1 MARCYVR
8 SIVARRTAEG
18 ADGRAR
24 GAGRRRR
31 TWPQRVLIGVNAVLV
46 VACLAVAGAL
56 TKVRTTLEQVPV
68 VDVGGA
74 LSAPVDVEE
83 SRNILIIGTDSH
95 KGLDKADPVVKGRL
109 EGENL
114 ADVIM
119 ILRVNPKDGTAR
131 LLSIP
136 RDSRV
141 ELPSGSMQRINA
153 AIGGPQGP
161 KTLVQTIK
169 RNFGISIDNYV
180 EVDFAAFK
188 DLVEVLGGVPVYF
201 TTPVRDRT
209 TGLYVDTPGCK
220 MLDPAQSLAYARS
233 RHFEFQDGKKWK
245 TDGTGDL
252 GRISRQQD
260 FIKRA
265 MRRASDQGIRNP
277 STATGMIDAA
287 SNAVVLDDTLNVGT
301 ILDLINQFRSFN
313 PDDLITEQVP
323 TEAAP
328 RDGVAYQDVIWDEAL
343 PRLVPFW
350 ASGGDALQP
359 DTVIVDVRGSSK
371 NAAALAAVSDQLD
384 QVGFDA
390 EPVEVRGASSAT
402 TITYGPVG
410 REAAVLLA
418 RHLGTIPKLVEDE
431 DIIGF
436 RVVLNVGND
445 VPTVRPDALPVD
457 QLPPGLATTAP
468 PADEDV
474 TTTTEPGTTVD
485 TVTTTT
491 ILEGAPAD
499 AAPPGIVPTDPE
511 KAAACH

>member
-1 MARCYVR
+1 MGRQ
-8 SIVARRTAEG
+8 TAG
-18 ADGRAR
+18 GDGRR
-24 GAGRRRR
+24 GR
-31 TWPQRVLIGVNAVLV
+31 TWPQRLLIAFNAVLV
-46 VACLAVAGAL
+46 VACLAAAAGL

-74 LSAPVDVEE
+74 LSAPVDVGEP
-83 SRNILIIGTDSH
+83 RNVLIIGTDSH
-95 KGLDKADPVVKGRL
+95 KGLDKTDPVVKGRL

-119 ILRVNPKDGTAR
+119 ILRVDPADGSAR

-141 ELPSGSMQRINA
+141 ELPDGSMQRINA

-169 RNFGISIDNYV
+169 RNFGISIDNYI

-188 DLVEVLGGVPVYF
+188 DLVEVLGTVPVYF

-209 TGLYVDTPGCK
+209 TGLYIDQAGCVPLTP
-220 MLDPAQSLAYARS
+220 DQALAYARS
-233 RHFEFQDGKKWK
+233 RHFEFQEKGKWK

-260 FIKRA
+260 FMKRA

-287 SNAVVLDDTLNVGT
+287 TSAVVLDDTLNVGT
-301 ILDLINQFRSFN
+301 ILDLVGQFRSFN
-313 PDDLITEQVP
+313 PDDLVTAQVP

-328 RDGVAYQDVIWDEAL
+328 RGGVAYQDVIWDQAL
-343 PRLVPFW
+343 PLLVPFW
-350 ASGGDALQP
+350 ASGDSLQP
-359 DTVIVDVRGSSK
+359 ANVIVDVKGSSK
-371 NAAALAAVSDQLD
+371 AASTLASVSEQLD

-390 EPVEVRGASSAT
+390 EPVEARGGSGVT
-402 TITYGPVG
+402 TITYGPFG

-418 RHLGTIPKLVEDE
+418 RHLGTVPKLVEDD

-436 RVVLNVGND
+436 RVVLNVGSD
-445 VPTVRPDALPVD
+445 VPTVRADALPVE
-457 QLPPGLATTAP
+457 QLPPELQTTTTAP
-468 PADEDV
+468 PAAEGDGAA
-474 TTTTEPGTTVD
+474 TTEPPAASGEES
-485 TVTTTT
+485 TTTT
-491 ILEGAPAD
+491 ILDGAPAD

-511 KAAACH
+511 RAAACH

>member
-1 MARCYVR
+1 M
-8 SIVARRTAEG
+8 ARRTQPG
-18 ADGRAR
+18 AGRCER
-24 GAGRRRR
+24 GAGRRGR
-31 TWPQRVLIGVNAVLV
+31 TWPQRILIGVNAVLV
-46 VACLAVAGAL
+46 IACLAVAGAL

-95 KGLDKADPVVKGRL
+95 AGLDKSDPVVKGRL
-109 EGENL
+109 DGENL

-119 ILRVNPKDGTAR
+119 ILRVNPQDGTAR

-136 RDSRV
+136 RDTRI
-141 ELPSGSMQRINA
+141 ELPDGSMQRINA

-209 TGLYVDTPGCK
+209 TGLYIDTPGCK

-233 RHFEFQDGKKWK
+233 RHFEFQEKGKWK

-252 GRISRQQD
+252 GRITRQQD

-301 ILDLINQFRSFN
+301 ILDLLNQFRSFN
-313 PDDLITEQVP
+313 PDDLLTEQVP

-328 RDGVAYQDVIWDEAL
+328 RGGVAYQEVIWDQAMPL
-343 PRLVPFW
+343 LVPFW
-350 ASGGDALQP
+350 ASGGDSMQP
-359 DTVIVDVRGSSK
+359 NAVIVDVRGSSK
-371 NAAALAAVSDQLD
+371 AADALKSVSDQLD

-390 EPVEVRGASSAT
+390 EPVEARGSSGAT
-402 TITYGPVG
+402 TISYGPAG
-410 REAAVLLA
+410 REAAILLA
-418 RHLGTIPKLVEDE
+418 RHLGNVPKLVEDDE
-431 DIIGF
+431 IIGF
-436 RVVLNVGND
+436 RVVLNVGGD
-445 VPTVRPDALPVD
+445 VPTVRQEALPVD
-457 QLPPGLATTAP
+457 QLPPGLATTTVP
-468 PADEDV
+468 QGDEGA
-474 TTTTEPGTTVD
+474 TTTTEPGTTS
-485 TVTTTT
+485 TVEGSTTTT
-491 ILEGAPAD
+491 ILEDAPAD

>member
-1 MARCYVR
+1 MG
-8 SIVARRTAEG
+8 RRTVEG
-18 ADGRAR
+18 SER
-24 GAGRRRR
+24 GAGRRGR
-31 TWPQRVLIGVNAVLV
+31 TWPQRILIGVNALLV

-74 LSAPVDVEE
+74 HSAPVDVEQ
-83 SRNILIIGTDSH
+83 SRNVLIIGTDSH
-95 KGLDKADPVVKGRL
+95 AGLDKADPVVKGRL

-119 ILRVNPKDGTAR
+119 ILRVNPQDGTAR

-136 RDSRV
+136 RDTRV

-209 TGLYVDTPGCK
+209 TGLYIDTPGCK
-220 MLDPAQSLAYARS
+220 TLDPSQALAYARS

-252 GRISRQQD
+252 GRITRQQD

-328 RDGVAYQDVIWDEAL
+328 RDGVAYQDVIWDQTL
-343 PRLVPFW
+343 PKLVPFW
-350 ASGGDALQP
+350 ASGGDSMQP
-359 DTVIVDVRGSSK
+359 DAVIVDVRGSSK
-371 NAAALAAVSDQLD
+371 AAATLASVSDQLD

-390 EPVEVRGASSAT
+390 EPVEARGGSST
-402 TITYGPVG
+402 TSITYGPAG
-410 REAAVLLA
+410 REAAILLA

-431 DIIGF
+431 EIIGF

-457 QLPPGLATTAP
+457 QLPPGLSSTTVPPADADTTTTAP
-468 PADEDV
+468 
-474 TTTTEPGTTVD
+474 GTTS
-485 TVTTTT
+485 TVEGSTTTT
-491 ILEGAPAD
+491 ILEDAPAD